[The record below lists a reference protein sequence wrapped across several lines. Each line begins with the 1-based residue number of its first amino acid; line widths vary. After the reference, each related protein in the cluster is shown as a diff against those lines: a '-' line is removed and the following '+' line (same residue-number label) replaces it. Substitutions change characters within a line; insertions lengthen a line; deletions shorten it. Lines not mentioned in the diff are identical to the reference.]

1 MYVHTNEMQWMFDFG
16 IFFYDFSLALSD
28 RNAHILSQN

>member
-16 IFFYDFSLALSD
+16 FFFYDFSLALSY
-28 RNAHILSQN
+28 RNANILSQN